1 MTEERIFESKN
12 VEQAIEEACR
22 VMGCLPEDL
31 EIEILEH
38 GSSGLF
44 GLGAKKARIKVRLK
58 PEKILSERANRAVMF
73 LKELFLSGELKL
85 EPQAELAADH
95 VVINLSGEDQ
105 EIFTQNGGA
114 AIEALEFLVNK
125 VVARRLG
132 VGPKIVVD
140 VDGFR
145 EKREEELRRMALSAA
160 EKAKRTKKPVPL
172 PPMSARERRLV
183 HMALRG
189 RKDVHTRSAGQGD
202 RRHVVVHPGPLRSS
216 RKR

>member
-1 MTEERIFESKN
+1 MTEERIFEAKT
-12 VEQAIEEACR
+12 VDQAIEEACR

-85 EPQAELAADH
+85 EPQAELAEDH
-95 VVINLSGEDQ
+95 VVINLTGEDR

-114 AIEALEFLVNK
+114 ALEALEFLVNK

-132 VGPKIVVD
+132 IGPKIVVD
-140 VDGFR
+140 TNGFR
-145 EKREEELRRMALSAA
+145 KEREKEIREMALKAA
-160 EKAKRTKKPVPL
+160 EKAKKSGKPVPL

-183 HMALRG
+183 HVALRG
-189 RKDVHTRSAGQGD
+189 RKDVETRSAGKGE
-202 RRHVVVHPGPLRSS
+202 RRHVVIHPAR
-216 RKR
+216 RK

>member
-1 MTEERIFESKN
+1 MTEEHIFEAKT
-12 VEQAIEEACR
+12 VDQAIEEACR

-44 GLGAKKARIKVRLK
+44 GLGARKAKIRARLK

-73 LKELFLSGELKL
+73 LKELFLSGELKI
-85 EPQAELAADH
+85 EPQAELAEDYVA
-95 VVINLSGEDQ
+95 INLTGEDR
-105 EIFTQNGGA
+105 EVFTQNGGA
-114 AIEALEFLVNK
+114 ALEALEFLVNK

-140 VDGFR
+140 VNGFR
-145 EKREEELRRMALSAA
+145 KEREKEIREMALRAA
-160 EKAKRTKKPVPL
+160 EKAKRTGKPVSL

-189 RKDVHTRSAGQGD
+189 RKDVETRSAGQGE
-202 RRHVVVHPGPLRSS
+202 RRHVVIHPR
-216 RKR
+216 RR